1 MPSRSANSW
10 SDRARPM
17 ASSSNHARP
26 RAIALISAGSH
37 LELRFC
43 CANPGRTNLVSAP
56 RRVKATAAV
65 SSTALSLA
73 ASDADDRT
81 SPPNSAPQLDD
92 DRLLIDDDLLDELA
106 NEPSSFA
113 R

>member
-1 MPSRSANSW
+1 MPSRLANAW
-10 SDRARPM
+10 SDRARPV

-37 LELRFC
+37 LELCFC

-65 SSTALSLA
+65 SSTALSFA
-73 ASDADDRT
+73 ASDADDGT
-81 SPPNSAPQLDD
+81 SLPQQKAAPQLDD
-92 DRLLIDDDLLDELA
+92 DRLLIDDD
-106 NEPSSFA
+106 
-113 R
+113 